1 MDYFITSTKGND
13 KKILSRHTSYEDA
26 LASGELAFKEAKHDE
41 VISCIQAELDAQHQN
56 PTWGHWIL
64 ESE

>member
-13 KKILSRHTSYEDA
+13 KKILSRHSSYEDA

-41 VISCIQAELDAQHQN
+41 VISCIQAELDADGKIKGKYRLFE
-56 PTWGHWIL
+56 TWI
-64 ESE
+64 